1 MLEYIDRKR
10 KWIKAF
16 NFMTEL
22 FVANNESQDKFLSP
36 TEKSIFKLQHTINY
50 LNWGSED
57 AQRKYLQTK
66 LLIN

>member
-1 MLEYIDRKR
+1 
-10 KWIKAF
+10 
-16 NFMTEL
+16 MTEL

-50 LNWGSED
+50 LNCGSED